1 MKHNQ
6 RQLQEKNYNNN
17 RDNNEN
23 SQEELVKHISFIHIN
38 RLERAFRKSTIT
50 LTILNELQ
58 QQDDVLYFNTFSY
71 KLKIVLKSLFENSC
85 HKD

>member
-17 RDNNEN
+17 RDNNEK
-23 SQEELVKHISFIHIN
+23 SQEELVKHISIIHIN

-58 QQDDVLYFNTFSY
+58 QQDDVLYFNTFSD